1 MKSKKNNNQE
11 EVEVEAE
18 VMPDEP
24 KEPTSAKAS
33 AGEEVVIKEVEVEV
47 NVDYKDQAL
56 RAQADYQNL
65 LKETQAQ
72 RSEWAKM
79 SRVQILEEFI
89 PVYENFKKAF
99 AHEVES
105 DDSKWQSWKQ
115 GIGFIMKQ
123 FEDILKNHGVEPIV
137 TAGLSFDPMLHEA
150 LSEEPSADHEDGQ
163 IIREVHGGY
172 KVGDKILQAAKVVVC
187 KN

>member
-1 MKSKKNNNQE
+1 MNTEDTTQDDVDVPEPQAAEQESKQE
-11 EVEVEAE
+11 
-18 VMPDEP
+18 D
-24 KEPTSAKAS
+24 
-33 AGEEVVIKEVEVEV
+33 VVIKEVEV
-47 NVDYKDQAL
+47 NVDYKDAAM

-65 LKETQAQ
+65 LKETQMQ

-79 SRVQILEEFI
+79 SRIQILEEFI

-99 AHEVES
+99 AHEVTSEDTS
-105 DDSKWQSWKQ
+105 WQNWKQ

-123 FEDILKNHGVEPIV
+123 FEDILKSHGVEPIV
-137 TAGLSFDPMLHEA
+137 TAGQSFDPNLHEA
-150 LSEEPSADHEDGQ
+150 LSEEESAKHEDGE

-187 KN
+187 KK